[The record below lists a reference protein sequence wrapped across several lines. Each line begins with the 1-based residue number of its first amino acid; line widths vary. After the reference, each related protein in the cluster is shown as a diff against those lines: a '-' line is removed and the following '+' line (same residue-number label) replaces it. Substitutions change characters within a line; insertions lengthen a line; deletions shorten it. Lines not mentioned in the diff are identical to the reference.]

1 MLKDAVWGVLPQ
13 PVMGLPLLLSTSQES
28 FILREQNNII
38 NRKLNLKS
46 PWTVDLKDPQEMK
59 TNCLLENQEVK

>member
-1 MLKDAVWGVLPQ
+1 
-13 PVMGLPLLLSTSQES
+13 MGLPLLLSTSQES

-46 PWTVDLKDPQEMK
+46 P
-59 TNCLLENQEVK
+59 